1 MVLRVAVVVAVV
13 AVGGLVVAGLV
24 VAGLVVA
31 GLVVA
36 GLVVGGL
43 VVVGSG
49 SLEAADTCTFVAVP
63 SMTSQMEFDSPHRA
77 FPYTVDS
84 LPTWLTL
91 LVPAIGAIHP
101 LKARLSLN
109 M

>member
-1 MVLRVAVVVAVV
+1 MVPRIVAVAVVD
-13 AVGGLVVAGLV
+13 
-24 VAGLVVA
+24 
-31 GLVVA
+31 VA
-36 GLVVGGL
+36 GLVVGL
-43 VVVGSG
+43 VVAGSG

-101 LKARLSLN
+101 LKT
-109 M
+109 